1 MTFKEKIDNI
11 LRISNKKFTSV
22 YDLELKSGVGM
33 GTLRKAYDEDR
44 EPSKR
49 TIWKVLESIGVNP
62 EWWETGKGD
71 TFLTSVTKPT
81 DNKEKEDD
89 YSDQRAI
96 VDYRTLVEGHTEY
109 VLIPRAVM
117 NEVQLVAKSQLEKD
131 KAYMEALIEFN
142 RDLLTKIPGVASV
155 VKDGKIEKR

>member
-33 GTLRKAYDEDR
+33 GTLRKAYDENR

-49 TIWKVLESIGVNP
+49 TIWKLLESIGVNP

-71 TFLTSVTKPT
+71 IFLTPVPEPAI
-81 DNKEKEDD
+81 NEKEKDPYELIRILTRNID
-89 YSDQRAI
+89 RMGE
-96 VDYRTLVEGHTEY
+96 LNEY
-109 VLIPRAVM
+109 
-117 NEVQLVAKSQLEKD
+117 
-131 KAYMEALIEFN
+131 
-142 RDLLTKIPGVASV
+142 LLKK
-155 VKDGKIEKR
+155 VKDLGG